1 MARIVGAWLTFGFD
15 EDLGRAAK
23 IAADGIVEL
32 IRREHGLD
40 DAEASAL
47 ASVVVD
53 LRVTQIVNGQ
63 QGVHAVLRDDAW
75 T

>member
-1 MARIVGAWLTFGFD
+1 MAARIATKCMVA
-15 EDLGRAAK
+15 
-23 IAADGIVEL
+23 IM
-32 IRREHGLD
+32 RREHGLEV
-40 DAEASAL
+40 AEATAF

-53 LRVTQIVNGQ
+53 LRVTQIVNGL